1 MCFYT
6 FCKGVFHEYIQI
18 TSSQSRF
25 GNCSCR
31 RYGFSYRSSFN
42 GYVVAAFYD
51 EELAYDY
58 AKKRGKGYIVECF
71 IGPKKVR

>member
-1 MCFYT
+1 MIYVVT
-6 FCKGVFHEYIQI
+6 
-18 TSSQSRF
+18 
-25 GNCSCR
+25 
-31 RYGFSYRSSFN
+31 YRTQFD

-58 AKKRGKGYIVECF
+58 ANKRGKGYIVECF

>member
-1 MCFYT
+1 MIYVVT
-6 FCKGVFHEYIQI
+6 
-18 TSSQSRF
+18 
-25 GNCSCR
+25 
-31 RYGFSYRSSFN
+31 YRTQFN